1 MSRAEERDPE
11 ACEHEKARF
20 EGKTICDVKGREVY
34 TNCREVG
41 HCVLGGDDGHWE
53 RKLTARPC
61 RYQEALADESGWG
74 RLL

>member
-11 ACEHEKARF
+11 ACEHKKSRF

-41 HCVLGGDDGHWE
+41 HCVLGEDAEEPEEAEEWE
-53 RKLTARPC
+53 
-61 RYQEALADESGWG
+61 
-74 RLL
+74 

>member
-11 ACEHEKARF
+11 DCEHEKARF

-41 HCVLGGDDGHWE
+41 HCVLGGVAEESEGAEEWE
-53 RKLTARPC
+53 
-61 RYQEALADESGWG
+61 
-74 RLL
+74 